1 MNNPIHSTNR
11 PDMFIM
17 DTETDEVKESTGET
31 EETNERNR
39 ESILI
44 VEDNTNIRQYLSNEL
59 RQSYLTL
66 EAENGEEAL
75 HILKEHKIDLIL
87 TDVMMP
93 VMDGLKLCK
102 YIKQNLYTCHI
113 PVIFLSAKTT

>member
-1 MNNPIHSTNR
+1 M
-11 PDMFIM
+11 
-17 DTETDEVKESTGET
+17 GET

-102 YIKQNLYTCHI
+102 YI
-113 PVIFLSAKTT
+113 